1 MSANNID
8 KIVQQLIEHTLD
20 KTKTILTQ
28 STLKDI
34 FEKVKIIKKDKVN
47 EKSEAEKKAAEAEAE
62 AEAEEEEPV
71 EEEAEEEAEPN
82 IQITNIITKFAKQY
96 ALEIINMPV
105 LMTKKQPIVEP
116 EPESEAEP
124 APVPP
129 AITADEVE
137 IPNPHTIKYKEQ
149 SATAHADSN
158 GNPIYINASTKK
170 QYPTTIGWMKSVNNA
185 AKGGSKKKRTVTIK
199 SDAMP
204 KTVKGLETRKK
215 LLKEKIKDAEKKVK
229 LNKNRVIKLK

>member
-116 EPESEAEP
+116 
-124 APVPP
+124 
-129 AITADEVE
+129 
-137 IPNPHTIKYKEQ
+137 
-149 SATAHADSN
+149 
-158 GNPIYINASTKK
+158 
-170 QYPTTIGWMKSVNNA
+170 
-185 AKGGSKKKRTVTIK
+185 
-199 SDAMP
+199 
-204 KTVKGLETRKK
+204 
-215 LLKEKIKDAEKKVK
+215 
-229 LNKNRVIKLK
+229 